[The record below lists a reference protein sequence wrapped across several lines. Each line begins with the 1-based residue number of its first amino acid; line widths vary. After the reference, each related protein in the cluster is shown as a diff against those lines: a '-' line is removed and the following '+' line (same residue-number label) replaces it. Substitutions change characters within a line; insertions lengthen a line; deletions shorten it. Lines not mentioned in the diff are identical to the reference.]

1 MRELCSESVKTK
13 KKKNLYRRKKPM
25 LKEKIEREIEHMRG
39 ELQSPII
46 QQMSSKEN
54 LYNFEKEIKNK

>member
-1 MRELCSESVKTK
+1 MTELRSESMKTK

-25 LKEKIEREIEHMRG
+25 WKEKIEREIEHMRG

-46 QQMSSKEN
+46 LQMSSKEN

>member
-1 MRELCSESVKTK
+1 MTELRSESMKTK

-25 LKEKIEREIEHMRG
+25 WKEKIEREIECMRG

>member
-1 MRELCSESVKTK
+1 MTELRSESMKTK
-13 KKKNLYRRKKPM
+13 KNKNLYRRKKPM
-25 LKEKIEREIEHMRG
+25 WKENIEREIERMRG